1 MFKNNISS
9 IYLSSYVSLSYK
21 TAYSLQ
27 VSKENVSYTKKISI
41 KFQKEVDWQMTNL
54 PFAITTKV
62 VPNLNNQNFKKN
74 VRHFKLCV

>member
-1 MFKNNISS
+1 MYHI
-9 IYLSSYVSLSYK
+9 
-21 TAYSLQ
+21 Q
-27 VSKENVSYTKKISI
+27 KKISI

-54 PFAITTKV
+54 PFAISTKV